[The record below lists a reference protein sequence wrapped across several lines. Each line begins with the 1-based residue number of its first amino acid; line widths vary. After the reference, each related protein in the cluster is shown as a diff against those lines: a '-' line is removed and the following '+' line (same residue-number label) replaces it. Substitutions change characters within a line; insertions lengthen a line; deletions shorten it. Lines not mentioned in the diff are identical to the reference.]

1 MELVVAILA
10 IPAIA
15 ALSYYASGA
24 TDRRASKRHNK
35 LFAEAAAAL
44 TAADVP
50 DETKAHIIKAYRAA
64 HPPNFDGAPHAN

>member
-15 ALSYYASGA
+15 ALSYYASA
-24 TDRRASKRHNK
+24 TIDRRASKRHTK
-35 LFAEAAAAL
+35 LFAEAATDF

-50 DETKAHIIKAYRAA
+50 DETKAHVIKAYRAA